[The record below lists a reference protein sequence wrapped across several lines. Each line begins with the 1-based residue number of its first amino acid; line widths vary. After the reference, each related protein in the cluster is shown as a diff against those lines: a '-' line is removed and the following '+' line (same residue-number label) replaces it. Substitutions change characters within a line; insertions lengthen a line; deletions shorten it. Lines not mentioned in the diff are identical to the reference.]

1 MKLRN
6 ILESHNYWSAKSDQA
21 SRNGLTLI
29 FVNAY
34 LANVPILY
42 PLKAPGNLAFSGVF
56 RESKMRILA
65 RNGFTHFVTTY
76 PFI

>member
-29 FVNAY
+29 FINAH

-56 RESKMRILA
+56 RECKMGILA
-65 RNGFTHFVTTY
+65 RIGLTHFVTMY